1 MRTSRSDSGTRDRPT
16 DRLEQGP
23 SAPHP
28 TPGGVPP
35 ADRSSRRAR
44 GRSYRVAA
52 GRAGRRAAVRGDG
65 GDPGAR
71 GPARRGRRADPGA
84 RGRGRWRGLVGLGGV
99 HSVLSSAVKEV
110 TSPVPWPRALLEL
123 GEGRRGPGEGTAR
136 VTGRAGRRSELEAGV
151 GGDPCSG
158 SGASTLFPGP
168 SLRPCSPLSP
178 ACWPLLLGARLGPC
192 ALAVQRAGQSRVPL
206 RPQHRAARRSELVV
220 LVALRW
226 WLSFCCEAG
235 PVPGTTCEF

>member
-1 MRTSRSDSGTRDRPT
+1 MRENQPERLWDARST
-16 DRLEQGP
+16 DGP
-23 SAPHP
+23 AGAGAVRTVPHP
-28 TPGGVPP
+28 
-35 ADRSSRRAR
+35 
-44 GRSYRVAA
+44 GRSPSRGPTVAPRT
-52 GRAGRRAAVRGDG
+52 GPLLPRRSGQGRRSAVRGDR

-84 RGRGRWRGLVGLGGV
+84 RGRGRWRGLVGLAGV

-158 SGASTLFPGP
+158 SGGSTLFPGP

>member
-1 MRTSRSDSGTRDRPT
+1 M
-16 DRLEQGP
+16 
-23 SAPHP
+23 
-28 TPGGVPP
+28 
-35 ADRSSRRAR
+35 
-44 GRSYRVAA
+44 
-52 GRAGRRAAVRGDG
+52 
-65 GDPGAR
+65 
-71 GPARRGRRADPGA
+71 
-84 RGRGRWRGLVGLGGV
+84 GLAGV

-158 SGASTLFPGP
+158 SGGSTLFPGP

-206 RPQHRAARRSELVV
+206 RPQHRAARSQVRASSAGGTQVV
-220 LVALRW
+220 VKLLLFRLALCLKLRVNFDFW
-226 WLSFCCEAG
+226 TFRHEKTPTWG
-235 PVPGTTCEF
+235 